1 MLIKYKAAPVGR
13 QRPKRG
19 IDFYSG
25 VLRTQPKVVDVYQ
38 RAGGLGELAGQ
49 TGIPAIDLVLDS
61 AEAKADQATLALK
74 LNLAASAA
82 SLAVSLLLL
91 YRSLR

>member
-1 MLIKYKAAPVGR
+1 MLIKHRATVGR
-13 QRPKRG
+13 PRPKAG
-19 IDFYSG
+19 VDFYSG
-25 VLRTQPKVVDVYQ
+25 VLRAQPKVVDVY
-38 RAGGLGELAGQ
+38 RRHGGLGDLAGQ

-61 AEAKADQATLALK
+61 ASAKADQAALALK